1 LDHVRRTKRNLMVV
15 QVVIVLISVAI
26 LTVMGGDLQ
35 VKPFYFD
42 IGAVL
47 YFIILMALIV
57 GVESFF
63 FTYLEQ
69 WHTKSISARSYML
82 KRSIRRSLMVMAVSA
97 VVIFLVLTPF
107 MADAIANST
116 SEAGTTHTSATF
128 MSRDPLG
135 LTSVDRVHVVSSSI
149 AEVII
154 LSHENYLRC
163 AGNVDLMRQYAVAT
177 TVDASPGVD
186 LEFPESAPFDEY
198 FIVVSSER
206 PNEVSYTVHRTVTP
220 SFVAYITL
228 FAALFIG
235 TYTAWVVFATKV
247 RSKYTKAAA
256 YK

>member
-1 LDHVRRTKRNLMVV
+1 MVV

-186 LEFPESAPFDEY
+186 LEFPESAPCTAPSPRPSWP
-198 FIVVSSER
+198 ISPCSPLCSSGPTR
-206 PNEVSYTVHRTVTP
+206 PGWSSPPRSGASTP
-220 SFVAYITL
+220 RQPPTSE
-228 FAALFIG
+228 
-235 TYTAWVVFATKV
+235 W
-247 RSKYTKAAA
+247 RSMLRWYGPRDLSGQPTPRRAGKG
-256 YK
+256 

>member
-1 LDHVRRTKRNLMVV
+1 MVV

-35 VKPFYFD
+35 AKPFYFD

-69 WHTKSISARSYML
+69 WHTKSFSARSYML
-82 KRSIRRSLMVMAVSA
+82 KRSIRRSLMIMAISA

-107 MADAIANST
+107 MADAIANSS
-116 SEAGTTHTSATF
+116 SEAGTTYTTAAF

-135 LTSVDRVHVVSSSI
+135 LTSVDKVHVVSASM

-154 LSHENYLRC
+154 LSEENYVRS
-163 AGNVDLMRQYAVAT
+163 AGNIDLMRQYAVAT

-186 LEFPESAPFDEY
+186 LEFPEAAPFGEY
-198 FIVVSSER
+198 HVVVNSER
-206 PNEVSYTVHRTVTP
+206 PMEVSYTVHRAVTP
-220 SFVAYITL
+220 SFVAYVTL

-235 TYTAWVVFATKV
+235 IYAAWVIFAARV
-247 RSKYTKAAA
+247 RSRYTKAAA